1 MNDISIALFAAARRL
16 FHPKI
21 LMIVLW
27 PMLFALVFWGALS
40 WLFWAD
46 WLATLNDWAQPAV
59 SFLQQYALAWI
70 AGTFTAILLV
80 LVITPL
86 ALMTALLIAA
96 TIAMPMM
103 VDYVAKRDFPDL
115 QRRHGG
121 TALGNIW
128 NALIA
133 VGVFIALW
141 LLTLPFWLIAGLG
154 AVFSLL
160 LTAYLNQRLFRYD
173 ALAEHASRTEF
184 DLILQQSGNSFYGLG
199 LLVAL
204 LYFVPVVNLFA
215 PIYAGLAYIY
225 FSLARLQQL
234 RQDTEG
240 KIDERVV

>member
-16 FHPKI
+16 LHPKI
-21 LMIVLW
+21 LRIVLW
-27 PMLFALVFWGALS
+27 PMLFALVFWGALT

-46 WLATLNDWAQPAV
+46 WLATLNDWARPAV

-70 AGTFTAILLV
+70 AGAFTAILLV

-121 TALGNIW
+121 TALGSIC

-133 VGVFIALW
+133 TAVFAGLW

-173 ALAEHASRTEF
+173 ALADHASRAEF
-184 DLILQQSGNSFYGLG
+184 DRILQQSGNGFYGLG
-199 LLVAL
+199 LFVAL
-204 LYFVPVVNLFA
+204 LYFVPVVNLLA

-225 FSLARLQQL
+225 FGLARLQQL
-234 RQDTEG
+234 RNVTEG
-240 KIDERVV
+240 KTDERVV